1 MSRQKLACSNR
12 TKERDHFV
20 PITQQPLSLI
30 KVGDIMVLRSS
41 SRVVDREGL
50 VCHTTFLPH
59 MPKSRI
65 VAHFAG
71 VRRKKTHIK
80 SQCYLGLTN
89 DPNVTT
95 KTLIFYPFSRRSGLA
110 LKGHATEIGCLLN
123 FLCVA

>member
-1 MSRQKLACSNR
+1 
-12 TKERDHFV
+12 
-20 PITQQPLSLI
+20 
-30 KVGDIMVLRSS
+30 MVLRSS

-95 KTLIFYPFSRRSGLA
+95 KTLIFYPFSRRSGLG